1 MPVATAEHTLRQFQT
16 AGLAETDPAIAGLID
31 SELGRQRDQLEL
43 IASENFTWPAV
54 LEAVG
59 SVLTNKYAE
68 GYPGHRYYGG
78 CEWVDEVEQLAIDRA
93 KELFGA
99 DHANV
104 QPHAG
109 GPANM
114 AAYFALIEP
123 GDAILGLRLDHG
135 GHLTHGLKVNFS
147 GRLYDVHPYGVRRE
161 DSLIDFDE
169 VRRLAH
175 EVRPKLIVAGASAYP
190 RVIDAARFREIA
202 DEVGAMVMVDMAHF
216 AGLVAAGLHPN
227 PVEHADVVTSTTHK
241 TLAGPRAGLVLS
253 RAEHAKAVDRA
264 VFPGLQ
270 GGPLCHVVAA
280 KAVCFKIAQSE
291 GFRDYQRQV
300 VTNAATLA
308 QTLMDGGLRLLTD
321 GTDNHLLQ
329 LDLRT
334 HAVVG
339 QGRRGAPARGRDH
352 GQPQHRSLRRAPAHD
367 RVRRPHRHPGRDH
380 ARPGRGR
387 HARGGGDHPG
397 DAGSGRRPEGAARA
411 DAGADGGA
419 AAVPGLRARVLD
431 HLVAG

>member
-1 MPVATAEHTLRQFQT
+1 M
-16 AGLAETDPAIAGLID
+16 
-31 SELGRQRDQLEL
+31 
-43 IASENFTWPAV
+43 

-123 GDAILGLRLDHG
+123 GDADPGPAPRPRRPPHPRAQGQLLRPAL
-135 GHLTHGLKVNFS
+135 
-147 GRLYDVHPYGVRRE
+147 RRAPYGVRRE

-169 VRRLAH
+169 MRRLAH

-253 RAEHAKAVDRA
+253 PRRAR
-264 VFPGLQ
+264 Q
-270 GGPLCHVVAA
+270 GGRPGGVPGAA
-280 KAVCFKIAQSE
+280 GRPAVPRRRGQGGLLQDRRRARAS
-291 GFRDYQRQV
+291 
-300 VTNAATLA
+300 ATTSGRSSRTREALA
-308 QTLMDGGLRLLTD
+308 QTPD
-321 GTDNHLLQ
+321 
-329 LDLRT
+329 
-334 HAVVG
+334 
-339 QGRRGAPARGRDH
+339 GRRPASCSPTAPTTTCCSSTCAAPQWSGKDAEERLHEVAITVNRNTVPYDERPPTIASGVRIGTPAATMRGLDEDDMRE
-352 GQPQHRSLRRAPAHD
+352 
-367 RVRRPHRHPGRDH
+367 V
-380 ARPGRGR
+380 
-387 HARGGGDHPG
+387 GGDHPG
-397 DAGSGRRPEGAARA
+397 DA
-411 DAGADGGA
+411 
-419 AAVPGLRARVLD
+419 
-431 HLVAG
+431 